1 MAEYF
6 RKKDFEIFE
15 VEGLDARM
23 HEIRKRI
30 QPVFQYIGDTHT
42 DYINDYTGF
51 DGSFHIAQHRRR
63 TTNPPESTWSAIGGD
78 NRGYKK
84 YPHIQIGIN
93 EEHIFMFLSLIDNP
107 KHEKAMG
114 SFLLNRPELWSDL
127 SDDYYISGDHT
138 KAAIKKAKVD
148 TIEHTLDRLLNVK
161 KGEFMI
167 GRILTPSSEELMD
180 DTMQDKFFKET
191 VDGLLPMYKELLDL
205 HQKEENK

>member
-15 VEGLDARM
+15 VESLDARM

>member
-1 MAEYF
+1 
-6 RKKDFEIFE
+6 
-15 VEGLDARM
+15 
-23 HEIRKRI
+23 
-30 QPVFQYIGDTHT
+30 
-42 DYINDYTGF
+42 
-51 DGSFHIAQHRRR
+51 
-63 TTNPPESTWSAIGGD
+63 
-78 NRGYKK
+78 
-84 YPHIQIGIN
+84 
-93 EEHIFMFLSLIDNP
+93 MFLSLIDNP

>member
-15 VEGLDARM
+15 VESLDARM

-167 GRILTPSSEELMD
+167 GKILTPSSEELMD